1 MNTYTLYWCWLDS
14 VISIHLE
21 LYTRIYICFRML
33 RNACPRGG
41 HSNTCR
47 RTVRDRGQD
56 AVKRSTRVWNAGQR
70 VNDQFQ
76 GRSNGQDNF
85 THYRIGQ
92 RSTPLSR
99 RYRLL
104 LLVFISFLQ
113 LQIITP
119 SPQHYEHDE
128 ACSNLVII
136 VVITIC
142 YAVSARM
149 CDMRDLSMH
158 AVRSGRGWPGKGLG
172 YARAR
177 NNTAVLRN

>member
-1 MNTYTLYWCWLDS
+1 MAWKSRLPT
-14 VISIHLE
+14 
-21 LYTRIYICFRML
+21 
-33 RNACPRGG
+33 RGG

-47 RTVRDRGQD
+47 RTARDRGQD

-76 GRSNGQDNF
+76 SRSNGQDDF

-92 RSTPLSR
+92 WSTPLSR

-104 LLVFISFLQ
+104 LLVLSPFLQ
-113 LQIITP
+113 LQIITR

-136 VVITIC
+136 NMRVSRSPYACAICAILACMQYVVGG
-142 YAVSARM
+142 AGQAKA
-149 CDMRDLSMH
+149 L
-158 AVRSGRGWPGKGLG
+158 GLG

-177 NNTAVLRN
+177 SRKPAAF